1 MEPYFIS
8 FNKHFYSIFYMP
20 VTILNSLK
28 TLTQVSLSAFPD
40 TSTLFHPALC
50 PQGPTHTAY
59 VTGLLCPLISLEF
72 DQ

>member
-1 MEPYFIS
+1 
-8 FNKHFYSIFYMP
+8 MP

-28 TLTQVSLSAFPD
+28 ILTQVSLSAFPD